1 MEILREFLSA
11 YLAVAIMFLII
22 AATMVQTGQLRYE
35 GRGRVSAIVATVL
48 MCLTWPVTCYLSF
61 RTGRWI

>member
-35 GRGRVSAIVATVL
+35 GFGRVSAIVATVF
-48 MCLTWPVTCYLSF
+48 MCLTWPVTIYLSL
-61 RTGRWI
+61 RKGRWI